1 MKWLAGRLKPAESHE
16 AAVIRGADAKALLD
30 NPIFRDAFAAAAEYV
45 EAKALDCDADNKEA
59 AQRVIIT
66 KQILASVRREIERHV
81 ANGQVA
87 QIQIAELEKRNRLK
101 LFRR

>member
-1 MKWLAGRLKPAESHE
+1 MKWLAGRLKPVESHE
-16 AAVIRGADAKALLD
+16 AAVLRAADAQALLD

-45 EAKALDCDADNKEA
+45 EAKAMECNPDDKEA
-59 AQRVIIT
+59 AQRVILT

-87 QIQIAELEKRNRLK
+87 KIQIAELEKRNRLK